1 MRHYGEE
8 HFKRD
13 PAALGRAE
21 KRRAEFLSGATAD
34 GQASPS
40 RGTRTSAD
48 RTAPPKSKRR
58 RKEGRPRGRPGSAA
72 GKPLRSKSL
81 YLPEGYR
88 PYHGGDIEPG
98 TRVLVDC
105 DGELFRATVV
115 RTRLVVASSGE
126 KIEVLIRY
134 DGNRGP
140 ARSYLPSDVV
150 RGVFA
155 GGEPDAAREG
165 RPSGEG
171 GRGGRRRPEFRIG
184 TRVRKSF
191 PDGDGRRRIFSGR
204 VTAYAADL
212 YRVRYEDGD
221 EEEMEEYELE
231 EFVVESTDHETKSKN
246 KKSKSKKS
254 TTGTRKTHHSALS
267 EEEASNSNP
276 AVLKVGRPSRQSP
289 RPPAGKPSGPDHAIP
304 PKRPAPPKYRN
315 GTVVWKPFLDGAGGE
330 RVFSG
335 RVASYDSAA
344 GLYLV
349 RYDDGDREEMAE
361 YELDE
366 FVEVS
371 SLRVAAR

>member
-21 KRRAEFLSGATAD
+21 KRRAEFLSGSTTEQSD
-34 GQASPS
+34 S

-48 RTAPPKSKRR
+48 RVSPKSKRR
-58 RKEGRPRGRPGSAA
+58 RKEGRPRGRPESTAR
-72 GKPLRSKSL
+72 KPLRSKSL
-81 YLPEGYR
+81 RLPEGYVR
-88 PYHGGDIEPG
+88 YGGGDIEPG

-115 RTRLVVASSGE
+115 RTRVVVASSGV

-150 RGVFA
+150 RGVSVD
-155 GGEPDAAREG
+155 GVPDVARER
-165 RPSGEG
+165 RPSKEEG
-171 GRGGRRRPEFRIG
+171 SRGGRRRPKFRIG

-191 PDGDGRRRIFSGR
+191 PDGDGGGGRLFSGR
-204 VTAYAADL
+204 VTAYDGPAGL

-221 EEEMEEYELE
+221 EEEMEEDELE
-231 EFVVESTDHETKSKN
+231 EFVVESAERETTRKSN
-246 KKSKSKKS
+246 EP
-254 TTGTRKTHHSALS
+254 TAGTRKARHSSPS
-267 EEEASNSNP
+267 EEESKGSTNS
-276 AVLKVGRPSRQSP
+276 AVPKGVRPSRPPP
-289 RPPAGKPSGPDHAIP
+289 RLPASKPSGPDHAIP

>member
-21 KRRAEFLSGATAD
+21 KRRAEFLSGSTTEQSD
-34 GQASPS
+34 S

-48 RTAPPKSKRR
+48 RVSPKSKRR
-58 RKEGRPRGRPGSAA
+58 RKEGRPRGRPESTAR
-72 GKPLRSKSL
+72 KPLRSKSL
-81 YLPEGYR
+81 RLPEGYVR
-88 PYHGGDIEPG
+88 YGGGDIEPG

-115 RTRLVVASSGE
+115 RTRVASGSGE
-126 KIEVLIRY
+126 KVEVLIRY

-150 RGVFA
+150 RGVSVD
-155 GGEPDAAREG
+155 GVPDVARER
-165 RPSGEG
+165 RPSKEEG
-171 GRGGRRRPEFRIG
+171 SRGGRRRPKFRIG

-191 PDGDGRRRIFSGR
+191 PDGDGGGGRLFSGR
-204 VTAYAADL
+204 VTAYDGPAGL

-221 EEEMEEYELE
+221 EEEMEEDELE
-231 EFVVESTDHETKSKN
+231 EFVVESAERETTRKSN
-246 KKSKSKKS
+246 EP
-254 TTGTRKTHHSALS
+254 TAGTRKARHSSPS
-267 EEEASNSNP
+267 EEESKGSTNS
-276 AVLKVGRPSRQSP
+276 AVPKGVRPSR
-289 RPPAGKPSGPDHAIP
+289 RPPRLPASKPSGPDHAIP